1 MKEDVLISVKGL
13 HTLDKEG
20 EQEEIEVISAGK
32 YFFRNGKHFILYEE
46 QTEDSG
52 EIIKNRISMKKD
64 FLEVHKKGPMN
75 AKMVFE
81 RDKKN
86 KSWYNTPF
94 GNLLAGITVTDMKMS
109 EAEDQIDLSVGY
121 ELEVNYERIA
131 DCHIEIR
138 VMEKDSGLF
147 RLR

>member
-32 YFFRNGKHFILYEE
+32 YYFRNGKHFILYEE
-46 QTEDSG
+46 QTEDGG

-64 FLEVHKKGPMN
+64 VLEVHKKGPMN
-75 AKMVFE
+75 AKMVFAC
-81 RDKKN
+81 DKKSE
-86 KSWYNTPF
+86 SWYQTPF
-94 GNLLAGITVTDMKMS
+94 GSLLAGITVTEMRMQ
-109 EAEDQIDLSVGY
+109 EEEEEIDLSVGY

-131 DCHIEIR
+131 DCHIEIK
-138 VMEKDSGLF
+138 VMDKDSGRF